1 MAAPALTSAAGYSG
15 TPLPKKLGL
24 KEGGTIV
31 LINPPPGIE
40 DFLVPL
46 PDAASITNKAAKSN
60 DLMMLFC
67 RDITALKKSLPP
79 VSAKLHAD
87 GSLWISWPKKASK
100 LFVDLTEDGI
110 RTIVLPTGL
119 VDVKV
124 CAVNDDWS
132 GLKLMVRKERRAGWN
147 K

>member
-1 MAAPALTSAAGYSG
+1 MAAAGAVGYSR

-24 KEGGTIV
+24 KEGGTMV
-31 LINPPPGIE
+31 LVNAPPGIE
-40 DFLVPL
+40 SFLVPL
-46 PDAASITNKAAKSN
+46 PAASSLGTKLTANNQLI
-60 DLMMLFC
+60 LLFC
-67 RDITALKKSLPP
+67 KDVATLRKSLPDA
-79 VSAKLHAD
+79 SKKLHAN
-87 GSLWISWPKKASK
+87 GGLWISWPKKTSK

-124 CAVNDDWS
+124 CAVNEDWS
-132 GLKLMVRKERRAGWN
+132 GLKLVVRNELRSTWYK